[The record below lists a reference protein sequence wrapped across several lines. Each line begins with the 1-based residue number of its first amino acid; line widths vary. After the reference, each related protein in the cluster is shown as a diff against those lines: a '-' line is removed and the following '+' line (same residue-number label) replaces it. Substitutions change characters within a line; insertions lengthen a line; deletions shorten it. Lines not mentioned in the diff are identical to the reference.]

1 MLLYKI
7 FYSSS
12 GRLLC
17 KSLNTFFIF
26 YLPDSSLF
34 LIISKTSSF
43 LSFLSLSKDSGCLF
57 GFCLIHCSIIKF
69 VPISNNLGKIF
80 CHSLSLLAILS
91 QAYPCGLINQKRIS
105 AFSFGVP
112 PHQRSPRHST
122 DSTGISPS
130 STPGKA
136 RKSLL
141 KSLPGKNLFLK
152 DGKLSKQFSKS
163 WHVNF
168 SLPSYVILFLN
179 AFTCRRHK
187 G

>member
-1 MLLYKI
+1 MPSKTPGFKKRLTLSLIFVDSNTQSNYGSAILSIKSCFESIVDSCPKIYEIRLLYKI

-26 YLPDSSLF
+26 YLPDSSSF

-80 CHSLSLLAILS
+80 YHSLSLLAILS
-91 QAYPCGLINQKRIS
+91 YAYPCGLIN
-105 AFSFGVP
+105 
-112 PHQRSPRHST
+112 
-122 DSTGISPS
+122 
-130 STPGKA
+130 
-136 RKSLL
+136 
-141 KSLPGKNLFLK
+141 
-152 DGKLSKQFSKS
+152 
-163 WHVNF
+163 
-168 SLPSYVILFLN
+168 
-179 AFTCRRHK
+179 
-187 G
+187 